1 MRPEVSEEGRNSCKM
16 QTVSFQI
23 QAKIELTNN
32 TNKTLQQNI
41 PKKATGFRGR
51 SKELENVNSVISDL
65 AQLQQKIEM
74 IRALRGR
81 QK

>member
-51 SKELENVNSVISDL
+51 SKEL
-65 AQLQQKIEM
+65 
-74 IRALRGR
+74 
-81 QK
+81 

>member
-1 MRPEVSEEGRNSCKM
+1 MRPEVSEEGQNSCKM

-51 SKELENVNSVISDL
+51 SKEL
-65 AQLQQKIEM
+65 
-74 IRALRGR
+74 
-81 QK
+81 

>member
-16 QTVSFQI
+16 QKVSFQI

-41 PKKATGFRGR
+41 PKRPQVLEEGR
-51 SKELENVNSVISDL
+51 KSWK
-65 AQLQQKIEM
+65 M
-74 IRALRGR
+74 
-81 QK
+81 